1 MSSLLLEFILGF
13 TCLIPRTEAS
23 TSAISASLDSKSG
36 DAEMADAIAYEGR
49 GFGDNLVTVAA
60 YRIVTCSVVT
70 FHICAV

>member
-1 MSSLLLEFILGF
+1 
-13 TCLIPRTEAS
+13 
-23 TSAISASLDSKSG
+23 
-36 DAEMADAIAYEGR
+36 MADVLAYEGR